1 MKASLHFAI
10 IAIALMASSC
20 RTQPPLHE
28 LSEYMV
34 ITHPRY
40 SMSSDSMNATFV
52 DKSNNMFYY
61 EAKIDTTSGKKRFYL
76 VNTDGMEID

>member
-1 MKASLHFAI
+1 
-10 IAIALMASSC
+10 
-20 RTQPPLHE
+20 
-28 LSEYMV
+28 
-34 ITHPRY
+34 
-40 SMSSDSMNATFV
+40 MSSDSMNATFV